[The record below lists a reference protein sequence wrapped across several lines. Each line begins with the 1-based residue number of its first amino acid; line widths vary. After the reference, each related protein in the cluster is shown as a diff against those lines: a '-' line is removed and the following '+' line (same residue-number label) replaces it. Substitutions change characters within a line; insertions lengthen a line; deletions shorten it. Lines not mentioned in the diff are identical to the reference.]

1 MVGAIVLACGRGGR
15 VAGSPMLTG
24 RVGVK
29 VHTLPERPDRDTVD
43 PLLAEVGIDGEF
55 DRAVVVGDDGDLAA
69 VVLRLLRTERLG
81 EVAIGYAP
89 VIDDSEV
96 SLTWDLPADLGRA
109 LDVALGG
116 TPDRVPLIRDDK
128 GGVLI
133 GLGTIG
139 PLRGVAYCDDTQVLR
154 GPAKTIRV
162 VPASNGIEVA
172 VAHRGLFNRRQRST
186 TGRAF
191 EVGCL
196 PTKVVRDGVA
206 YERPVKTWRWYR
218 HTEDLRLVRGVA

>member
-1 MVGAIVLACGRGGR
+1 MGAIVLACGRGGR
-15 VAGSPMLTG
+15 VAGSPMLAG
-24 RVGVK
+24 RAGVK
-29 VHTLPERPDRDTVD
+29 VHTLPERPDKDSVD
-43 PLLAEVGIDGEF
+43 PLLAEVEVAGEY

-81 EVAIGYAP
+81 EVAVGYAP
-89 VIDDSEV
+89 VSDESEV
-96 SLTWDLPADLGRA
+96 CVTWDLPTDLGRA

-128 GGVLI
+128 GGVLV

-162 VPASNGIEVA
+162 VPTGTGIEVA
-172 VAHRGLFNRRQRST
+172 VAHRGLFNRRERST

-196 PTKVVRDGVA
+196 PTKVLRDGVV
-206 YERPVKTWRWYR
+206 YERPVKKWHWYR
-218 HTEDLRLVRGVA
+218 HTEDLRLVRGIA

>member
-1 MVGAIVLACGRGGR
+1 VGAIVLACGRGGR
-15 VAGSPMLTG
+15 VAGSPMLAG
-24 RVGVK
+24 RTGVK
-29 VHTLPERPDRDTVD
+29 VHTLPDRPDKDTVD
-43 PLLAEVGIDGEF
+43 PLLAEVTVGGEY
-55 DRAVVVGDDGDLAA
+55 DRAVVVGDDGDLNA

-81 EVAIGYAP
+81 EVAVGYAP

-96 SLTWDLPADLGRA
+96 AITWDLPSELGRA
-109 LDVALGG
+109 LDVALAG

-133 GLGTIG
+133 GMGRIG
-139 PLRGVAYCDDTQVLR
+139 PLRGVAYCDDTPVLR
-154 GPAKTIRV
+154 GPAKVIRV
-162 VPASNGIEVA
+162 VPTGVGIEVS

-196 PTKVVRDGVA
+196 PTRVVRDGVP
-206 YERPVKTWRWYR
+206 YERPVKKWHWYR